1 MITKT
6 PDFCLKM
13 QKKQRFKDVS
23 PPQKN
28 KKPVKWIIFR
38 AQLKI
43 FKPNFLSSPLSNL
56 ENLCANQIENFMN
69 FSEHILLLILIMKGA
84 IAN

>member
-23 PPQKN
+23 PPQKD

-43 FKPNFLSSPLSNL
+43 FKLTILSSPLSNF
-56 ENLCANQIENFMN
+56 ENISANQIDNLLN
-69 FSEHILLLILIMKGA
+69 FSEHILLLILVPL
-84 IAN
+84 

>member
-23 PPQKN
+23 PPQKH

-43 FKPNFLSSPLSNL
+43 FKLTILSSPLSNF
-56 ENLCANQIENFMN
+56 ENLSANQIDNLLN
-69 FSEHILLLILIMKGA
+69 FSEHILLLILVPLWREL
-84 IAN
+84 

>member
-23 PPQKN
+23 PPQKD
-28 KKPVKWIIFR
+28 KKPVKWIIFS

-43 FKPNFLSSPLSNL
+43 FKLTILSSPLSNF
-56 ENLCANQIENFMN
+56 ENLSANQIDNLLN
-69 FSEHILLLILIMKGA
+69 FSEHILLLILVPL
-84 IAN
+84 

>member
-23 PPQKN
+23 PPQKD

-43 FKPNFLSSPLSNL
+43 FKLTILSSPLSNF
-56 ENLCANQIENFMN
+56 ENLSANQIDNLLN
-69 FSEHILLLILIMKGA
+69 FSEHILLLILVPL
-84 IAN
+84 